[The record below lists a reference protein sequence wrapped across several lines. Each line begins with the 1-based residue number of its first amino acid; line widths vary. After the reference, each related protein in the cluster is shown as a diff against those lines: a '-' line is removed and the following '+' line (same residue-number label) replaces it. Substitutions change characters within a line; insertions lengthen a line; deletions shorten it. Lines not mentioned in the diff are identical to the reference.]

1 MRIVI
6 GSGLTG
12 LLISERIKPDVI
24 LEEQPMIGG
33 THSFENIFGVKIHLI
48 PPLVDE
54 AIRLNNFNLKLK
66 EYDLDIYYRK
76 YEHYKDKIC
85 EKCNQLP
92 HWVTMFEKTR
102 KIYLME
108 NLWEMFENISKKFK
122 IIKEYP
128 LRINNSKVITNKGN
142 TLEYEIL
149 YNTTSLRRLLKA
161 LNRSITS
168 LRFISALVILAVTP
182 KKSSDNRWN
191 IYLSGDYADSFS
203 MIIKFDDI
211 INNYN
216 AYYIYSF
223 FDKNKIKQIDIERVL
238 LDVKRRQII
247 YPKDIVVIR
256 SKLVSE
262 AILFGEIPNNI
273 EENNII
279 NCGRLGEWKNYS
291 IIETVQ
297 RIQSC

>member
-24 LEEQPMIGG
+24 LEEQPIIGG
-33 THSFENIFGVKIHLI
+33 THSFEDVFGVKIHLV

-54 AIRLNNFNLKLK
+54 TISLNNFNLMFK

-85 EKCNQLP
+85 EKCNELP
-92 HWVTMFEKTR
+92 HWIMMFEKTR
-102 KIYLME
+102 KIYLIE
-108 NLWEMFENISKKFK
+108 NLSEIFENISKKFK

-128 LRINNSKVITNKGN
+128 IRINNSKVITNKGN
-142 TLEYEIL
+142 TLKYDIL

-161 LNRSITS
+161 LNHNITS

-182 KKSSDNRWN
+182 RKSSDSKWN

-203 MIIKFDDI
+203 MIIKFNDI
-211 INNYN
+211 INNYD

-223 FDKNKIKQIDIERVL
+223 FDENKIKQIDIERVL

-247 YPKDIVVIR
+247 HPNDIVIIR
-256 SKLVSE
+256 SKLISE
-262 AILFGEIPNNI
+262 AILLGEFPDNI
-273 EENNII
+273 ENNII

-291 IIETVQ
+291 IIETIK